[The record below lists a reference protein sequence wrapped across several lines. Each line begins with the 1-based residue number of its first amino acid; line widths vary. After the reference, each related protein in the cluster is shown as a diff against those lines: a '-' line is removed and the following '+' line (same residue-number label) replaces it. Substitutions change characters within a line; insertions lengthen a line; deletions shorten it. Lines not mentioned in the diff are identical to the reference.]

1 MEMVRE
7 PRIIRL
13 IRLVIKSF
21 RFLFIVSVLSFA
33 ALTLFIIYLQ
43 SQPLPKSSIPETTT
57 IHDMNG
63 NVIDTIFTGENRK
76 SISLSEISPLLI
88 KATIS
93 IEDRKFYDHFGF
105 DLKRTAKA
113 ILVDLQHMEKL
124 QGGSTIS
131 QQLAKNLFLT
141 SQKTWERKIKEAVY
155 TIQLELNYTK
165 DEILEAYLNQIYYG
179 HSAYGIEAAAQT
191 FFGKSAKDLNLAE
204 SSMLAGIPKGP
215 AFYSPFLDYRAAKER
230 QQIVLQAMVN
240 EGYISQKE
248 AEEAFQE
255 PLQFTKKN
263 ERVRPNDAPYFTDYI
278 VQQLKDIYGF
288 SEKDIKQGGLHVY
301 TTLDLTLQKAA
312 ENAMETYLPKD
323 RPLQAALIAVEP
335 STGEIKAMIG
345 GNDYETTQFNRV
357 FAKRQPG
364 SSFKPIVYLAALQ
377 NGFTPVTLMKSE
389 PTVFTYDKEKV
400 YAPENFG
407 GKYPNDFI
415 TLQRAIAQSDNI
427 YAVKTHMLIGPETTI
442 EMAKKLGI
450 TTPLKP
456 LPSLALGSAAVSPYE
471 MATVYSTLANGGER
485 IQPWAI
491 KKITNRN
498 GTVLVENKPI
508 GERVVDE
515 ATAFVLTSMLQTV
528 FAEGGT
534 GYSIAGQLNRPV
546 AGKTGTTDYDAWL
559 SGYTPQLEATVW
571 IGYDM
576 GRQLNPVND
585 GTLVKKIWGQFMAD
599 ALAGQPPEIFP
610 VPSGVTSAYVNPDDG
625 LLATESCPK
634 QVLMYFLPGTE
645 PTEYC
650 KLHLKDGE
658 ENNTSSPEQKSFW
671 DKIRNW
677 WKNEDSPDT

>member
-1 MEMVRE
+1 MVRE